1 MLLAAFAGRLRAR
14 LGPRLLRAVNVV
26 SGVTIL
32 GFAAWQFAQLL
43 R

>member
-1 MLLAAFAGRLRAR
+1 VLASGAGALSAR
-14 LGPRLLRAVNVV
+14 LGPRLLRAINVV
-26 SGVTIL
+26 AGIAIL